1 MSSSRRLS
9 QSLTGSW
16 KEASYLLSPTFVQ
29 PSEDEIEEWV
39 ATWRTVFAKGMSSV
53 LGPHLID
60 SRIVSVDAETS
71 VEDACELLLSE
82 DIPCLAVRARPV
94 ELADAEPFLGL
105 FDFADVNAFL
115 TLAATRHTLQPEDFR
130 GNSRVN
136 DIVTAAKAGRVPVH
150 LVSNLSDKNSIAILP
165 HNANLIS
172 LLEIFSRGTHRCL
185 VQSSVDPSEFVGMV
199 SDRRLLAWFD
209 TYARDTPSFQKYL
222 SNPISTLSLPSF
234 NLNTAVVAAP
244 SSATILDA
252 MKLMSEQGVSSIAVV
267 EEQNGNLLSAV
278 SVTDIGKVV
287 VPSQSNQILSTP
299 LHQFVAH
306 IKEPDGSTDGVDKYP
321 VYSVFPSSR
330 LSYTIEKILATNA
343 HRVFVTKDS
352 GPASPSLSPSFHG
365 GSFQSNLI
373 GIVSVVDILSL
384 FARSA
389 KIPNVDPTH
398 MQRHRR
404 ASSASSSISERDIF
418 NRSRSSSRTGI
429 RLSPNVITSSPTASS
444 FIGSPVA
451 IPALDLGLSSLSRKE
466 SRRSV
471 HKRESGRESGG

>member
-9 QSLTGSW
+9 QSVTGSW
-16 KEASYLLSPTFVQ
+16 KEPTFVQ
-29 PSEDEIEEWV
+29 PSEDEIEEWIT
-39 ATWRTVFAKGMSSV
+39 TWRTVFARD
-53 LGPHLID
+53 LID
-60 SRIVSVDAETS
+60 SRIVAVDAETS
-71 VEDACELLLSE
+71 VEDACELLLAE
-82 DIPCLAVRARPV
+82 DIPCLAVRSPPAETGV
-94 ELADAEPFLGL
+94 AEPYLGL

-115 TLAATRHTLQPEDFR
+115 TLAATRHTLLPEDLR
-130 GNSRVN
+130 GNPRVN

-150 LVSNLSDKNSIAILP
+150 LVSNLSDKNAIAVLP
-165 HNANLIS
+165 HKANLIS

-185 VQSSVDPSEFVGMV
+185 IQSSVNPADYVGAV
-199 SDRRLLAWFD
+199 SDRGLLSWFD
-209 TYARDTPSFQKYL
+209 TYARETPSFQKYI
-222 SNPISTLSLPSF
+222 SNPIQSLSLPSS

-267 EEQNGNLLSAV
+267 EEHNGSLLSAV
-278 SVTDIGKVV
+278 SVTDIGKIV
-287 VPSQSNQILSTP
+287 VPFQSNQILITP
-299 LHQFVAH
+299 LHHFIAH
-306 IKEPDGSTDGVDKYP
+306 IKEPEGSTDGADKYP

-352 GPASPSLSPSFHG
+352 GAASPTLSPSFHG

-384 FARSA
+384 FARYA
-389 KIPNVDPTH
+389 KVPNVDPTH

-404 ASSASSSISERDIF
+404 ASSTSSSISERDFF
-418 NRSRSSSRTGI
+418 NRSRSSSRTGV
-429 RLSPNVITSSPTASS
+429 RQSPIIVTSSPLTPSI
-444 FIGSPVA
+444 IGSPVG
-451 IPALDLGLSSLSRKE
+451 IPALDLGLSRKE

-471 HKRESGRESGG
+471 HKKESPVG